1 MPKLQTT
8 DTSYLEKNGQEVTII
23 RRLTDKAADLNEVG
37 MMYKAKLEDGTE
49 LDVFEDEL
57 VE

>member
-1 MPKLQTT
+1 MPKFKTT
-8 DTSYLEKNGQEVTII
+8 DTSYRDKNGQEVTIL
-23 RRLTDKAADLNEVG
+23 RRLTETEADIEDVG
-37 MMYKAKLEDGTE
+37 VMYKAKLEDGTE